1 MERIKGGLG
10 LTPAEVD
17 AIMLDLT
24 GSAAPSAAAATVT
37 PTTTA
42 ARTAATPSVKPAQT
56 AAALAI
62 ASRMETKPT
71 TLVTMQAPPV
81 IKDNRKT
88 ADTTGPLRP
97 APPLSPKEAAKKAPL
112 ASVATGAITGML
124 VGGPVGA
131 LVGGA
136 AGWWLGKAAATKGL
150 PLK

>member
-1 MERIKGGLG
+1 MERIKCGLG

-17 AIMLDLT
+17 AIMMDLT

-37 PTTTA
+37 PTAQA
-42 ARTAATPSVKPAQT
+42 AAAAVKPAQT

-97 APPLSPKEAAKKAPL
+97 APPLSPKETAKKAPL